1 MSEKRVLR
9 KMKKLASRIHDKME
23 AVRDVMEDLEI
34 EFELLQNQI
43 TKLESKKGLTR
54 DEKIVEKKS
63 TKRVVNDS
71 AAEPELDDDD
81 EDDDDGILDLENT
94 SVVTVRPKF

>member
-54 DEKIVEKKS
+54 EEKIIESKS
-63 TKRVVNDS
+63 PSRADNDS
-71 AAEPELDDDD
+71 MDESESDK
-81 EDDDDGILDLENT
+81 EDDDDDLLDLENT

>member
-9 KMKKLASRIHDKME
+9 KVKKLASRIHDKIE
-23 AVRDVMEDLEI
+23 EVRDVMEDLEI

-43 TKLESKKGLTR
+43 TKLESKKGSSR
-54 DEKIVEKKS
+54 EEKISKKKS
-63 TKRVVNDS
+63 TSRAVNDAKDES
-71 AAEPELDDDD
+71 EADDD
-81 EDDDDGILDLENT
+81 EDDDDLLDLENT

>member
-54 DEKIVEKKS
+54 DEKIIEKKS
-63 TKRVVNDS
+63 TSRVVNESENESDS
-71 AAEPELDDDD
+71 DDD
-81 EDDDDGILDLENT
+81 EDDDDDILDLENT

>member
-54 DEKIVEKKS
+54 DEKIIEKKS
-63 TKRVVNDS
+63 TSRVVNDS
-71 AAEPELDDDD
+71 ANESEPDDD
-81 EDDDDGILDLENT
+81 EDDDDDILDLENT

>member
-1 MSEKRVLR
+1 
-9 KMKKLASRIHDKME
+9 ME

-43 TKLESKKGLTR
+43 TKLESKKGLTS
-54 DEKIVEKKS
+54 DEKIIEKKS
-63 TKRVVNDS
+63 TSRVVNDS
-71 AAEPELDDDD
+71 ANESDSDDD
-81 EDDDDGILDLENT
+81 EDDDDDILDLENT